1 MDDPISLETGFTLLI
16 IFAWMIWILENHN
29 G

>member
-16 IFAWMIWILENHN
+16 MFAWMIWILESHN